1 MKHIFASLALGASLM
16 LGANKAVDE
25 AKTLMKDKKFEEAVA
40 VLDPAIK
47 AAPKDV
53 AVKTAMVDALLG
65 NGDVL
70 GFANDND
77 LGMLRQKHAHI
88 PPVRRVIVYD
98 QCLDHRAFF
107 MRKIDD
113 TYHAIAAHEE

>member
-1 MKHIFASLALGASLM
+1 MKHIIASLALGAALL

-65 NGDVL
+65 NGDAYMYNEKL
-70 GFANDND
+70 
-77 LGMLRQKHAHI
+77 
-88 PPVRRVIVYD
+88 PPFKKYPAALKSYRRVLEFD
-98 QCLDHRAFF
+98 KSNQRAKDNVV
-107 MRKIDD
+107 MIEGIYKSMGRPVPQ
-113 TYHAIAAHEE
+113 